1 MRRFVEIFI
10 DCLTSPPG
18 IGIAPNFEL
27 RLAISSFGPTKR
39 LVPVSAIL
47 K

>member
-1 MRRFVEIFI
+1 MKLLFYY
-10 DCLTSPPG
+10 LTSPPG

-27 RLAISSFGPTKR
+27 RLAISAFGPTKR

-47 K
+47 KQINN